1 MSGTQRVGGQP
12 AVFLDRDG
20 TLIEERN
27 YPIRT
32 EDIVPVR
39 GAGEALARL
48 AAAGYLRIIL
58 TNQSAVARGMIDEEQ
73 LGALHS
79 DLADKLAVTGGSF
92 DALYYCP
99 HHPTAVAVSYRID
112 CQCRKPRPGL
122 LELALAEHDIDLSRS
137 CFIGDSVRDL
147 FPDWPDVG
155 ARILVKTGHELPETD
170 VADEVSPSIFEAVDW
185 WLSQAAPALRARD
198 A

>member
-1 MSGTQRVGGQP
+1 MSGRP

-27 YPIRT
+27 YPVRT
-32 EDIVPVR
+32 ADIVPLR

-48 AAAGYLRIIL
+48 AAAGHERIIL

-73 LGALHS
+73 LGALHA
-79 DLADKLAVTGGSF
+79 DLADKLAVVGGGF

-99 HHPTAVAVSYRID
+99 HHPDAVAVGYRFD

-122 LELALAEHDIDLSRS
+122 LELALAEHDIDLARS

-147 FPDWPDVG
+147 FPGIEGVG
-155 ARILVKTGHELPETD
+155 ARILVLTGHDSDETD
-170 VADEVSPSIFEAVDW
+170 VADVLTPSIVEAVDW
-185 WLSQAAPALRARD
+185 WLAGAPARHQGT
-198 A
+198 